1 MTVEDSARAAFERR
15 IGYTF
20 SNRSLLAQALSHSS
34 AKDTKGT
41 DNERLEFLGDRVLGL
56 VVAEM
61 LYDRFSAITEGEL
74 ARRFNGLVRMESCAD
89 VAREIDVGSVLILGE
104 GEAEAG
110 GRHKERILANACEAV
125 LGAAFLDGGFETA
138 RRLVNRF
145 WGPRLEMAA
154 DDPIDPK
161 TALQEWAQ
169 GLGLALPS
177 YVEVAREGPAHKPH
191 FTSEVQVTG
200 KDPAR
205 GEGSSKRAAE
215 RSAAENLLLRE
226 GIWTQARD
234 RAD

>member
-1 MTVEDSARAAFERR
+1 MTVEDADRAAFESR

-20 SNRSLLAQALSHSS
+20 SNRSLLAQSLSHSS
-34 AKDTKGT
+34 AKDSKGT

-56 VVAEM
+56 VAAEM
-61 LYDRFSAITEGEL
+61 LYNRFKTIAEGEL
-74 ARRFNGLVRMESCAD
+74 ARRFNGLVRLETCAD
-89 VAREIDVGSVLILGE
+89 VAREIDIGSVLILGE

-125 LGAAFLDGGFETA
+125 LGAVFLDGGFEAA

-145 WGPRLEMAA
+145 WGPRLETTT

-177 YVEVAREGPAHKPH
+177 YIEVAREGPAHKPR
-191 FTSEVQVTG
+191 FTSEVRVTG
-200 KDPAR
+200 KQPAR

-215 RSAAENLLLRE
+215 RSAAETLLLRE
-226 GIWTQARD
+226 GIWT
-234 RAD
+234 RACDGAV